1 MLLLA
6 ELVFTFIAFFLGV
19 MIIHLIAK
27 TILKYILGAGLFA
40 ALSCN
45 PAPALLQ
52 EESESAP
59 GAPRHLGFETLWHGP
74 SGPQG
79 P

>member
-27 TILKYILGAGLFA
+27 TIFKLDGFIQRNKIIYWSCLVIGVVVAGSIYIA
-40 ALSCN
+40 AS
-45 PAPALLQ
+45 
-52 EESESAP
+52 
-59 GAPRHLGFETLWHGP
+59 
-74 SGPQG
+74 
-79 P
+79 